1 MSMKRLFVL
10 RHNKGGAI
18 VRDGDGQ
25 PMYFDNK
32 PDAKEA
38 RNLLNGYGG
47 NAVVSLGPD
56 HKLSKGN

>member
-10 RHNKGGAI
+10 RHNKGGAP
-18 VRDGDGQ
+18 VLNEDKQ

-38 RNLLNGYGG
+38 RNKRNEQGG
-47 NAVVSLGPD
+47 TAVVSYGPD
-56 HKLSKGN
+56 HKLY

>member
-18 VRDGDGQ
+18 VKGTDGQ

-32 PDAKEA
+32 PDAKA
-38 RNLLNGYGG
+38 TRNHLGG
-47 NAVVSLGPD
+47 STVVSLGPD